1 MNMAIERM
9 GARKARNS
17 FADVLGTVHYG
28 DQVIVVERFG
38 RPMVAVIPAEMY
50 ERLVAEREARF
61 EVLDRMRDRAPD
73 VAPAEVERDVA
84 AAIAAIRARAAD
96 AESGA

>member
-1 MNMAIERM
+1 MAVERI

-17 FADVLGTVHYG
+17 FADLLGSVHYG

-38 RPMVAVIPAEMY
+38 KPMVAVIPAEMY

-61 EVLDRMRDRAPD
+61 QVLDRIRDRAPD
-73 VAPAEVERDVA
+73 VPPEEVEQDVA
-84 AAIAAIRARAAD
+84 EAVAAIRARAAD
-96 AESGA
+96 AQSGA